1 MQGSSGKASLRRELG
16 VGQDESVVLTVGR
29 LSHEKAHA
37 DLVAALSHLR
47 EAVPVRLII
56 VGEGPER
63 KRIEETA
70 RGLGADR
77 RVTLTGFL
85 SDPRPYYAIADV
97 FAMSSLT
104 EGSPMALLEAMA
116 ARVPVVAT
124 AVGGI
129 PEIVQD
135 GESALLVPPR
145 DPAALATALARALSE
160 PEQSR
165 RRAEQAFS
173 ALKERHSPQ
182 ARVRAVA
189 RLYRDLAKQHAHR
202 H

>member
-1 MQGSSGKASLRRELG
+1 
-16 VGQDESVVLTVGR
+16 
-29 LSHEKAHA
+29 
-37 DLVAALSHLR
+37 
-47 EAVPVRLII
+47 
-56 VGEGPER
+56 
-63 KRIEETA
+63 
-70 RGLGADR
+70 
-77 RVTLTGFL
+77 
-85 SDPRPYYAIADV
+85 
-97 FAMSSLT
+97 
-104 EGSPMALLEAMA
+104 MA
-116 ARVPVVAT
+116 ARVAVVAT

-189 RLYRDLAKQHAHR
+189 RLYRDVAKQHAHR